1 MRPEAT
7 HEPVASSLH
16 IQRQSLPAASPEE
29 IMHRRAA
36 ALALCVAASEAFSPA
51 ALGGAGMGMGVRRAQ
66 GPALSVRMQSEDG
79 PRADRRAILRAAAL
93 AVLPLA
99 AGAPTSASA
108 EFEMPNP
115 ADLLGNPRGER
126 PAGLGAVGNG
136 RNQFLSLCDSGNCV
150 STSEDVYSKRFLPP
164 WTYNNEGESDKDEE
178 EAMAELVA
186 VVKGFK
192 GAKIVKQ
199 TPNYLYAEF
208 ERELGF
214 VDDVEFLIKT
224 DEASGAGTVEYR
236 SAARKSKK
244 SDHRSRIKALRLE
257 LQKKGWKSVGYR

>member
-1 MRPEAT
+1 M
-7 HEPVASSLH
+7 
-16 IQRQSLPAASPEE
+16 
-29 IMHRRAA
+29 
-36 ALALCVAASEAFSPA
+36 
-51 ALGGAGMGMGVRRAQ
+51 GGGG
-66 GPALSVRMQSEDG
+66 
-79 PRADRRAILRAAAL
+79 
-93 AVLPLA
+93 
-99 AGAPTSASA
+99 
-108 EFEMPNP
+108 
-115 ADLLGNPRGER
+115 RGET
-126 PAGLGAVGNG
+126 
-136 RNQFLSLCDSGNCV
+136 RNTRTLDAHRIGSGEENRRNLIHPLFP
-150 STSEDVYSKRFLPP
+150 Y
-164 WTYNNEGESDKDEE
+164 NEGESDKDEE